1 MVTAV
6 PGLRGTG
13 EFSADF
19 RPTNYR
25 ELYTFL
31 EPNGDAPL
39 NALLAMM
46 GSEATDDPKFNNFR
60 DEMPTRV
67 FTVNGAVADTS
78 TGTITLATV
87 ADAGWVVTGTLLV
100 NAATG
105 ELMRAT
111 ADGNTSTGV
120 ITVTRNVGS
129 TTSQIADGATLF
141 IAGSAFEE
149 GSSSGNVVTFDQ
161 TVDYNYTQIF
171 KTPLKLTGTLQNTA
185 LRTGDK
191 EDELRVKA
199 LKMHMSDIERAFL
212 FSRRAEVNGSSE
224 KIRYTGGL
232 TTTLTQ
238 TIDVDTFSSPGV
250 MDEDAWD
257 RKLIDTVFAYGS
269 KTKTAFVGTT
279 IAGHLLAFGKNRW
292 SPQSVDGAY
301 GIKFTRYT
309 TPAGDLLVY
318 LHPQFRQLSHMADAM
333 VILDTD
339 YIRYRY
345 LQNRDT
351 DLQEN
356 IQNNDEDAVKHQYLT
371 EAGLELMQNK
381 VHTYVT
387 NWSAVSA

>member
-13 EFSADF
+13 EFSTDF

-60 DEMPTRV
+60 DELPTRV
-67 FTVNGAVADTS
+67 FTVNGAVADTT
-78 TGTITLATV
+78 TGSITLATV
-87 ADAGWVVTGTLLV
+87 SDAGWVVTGTLLV

-111 ADGNTSTGV
+111 GDGNASTGV
-120 ITVTRNVGS
+120 IAVTRNVGS
-129 TTSQIADGATLF
+129 TTSQIADQATLF

-149 GSSSGNVVTFDQ
+149 GSSSGSVVTFDQ
-161 TVDYNYTQIF
+161 TIDYNYTQIF
-171 KTPLKLTGTLQNTA
+171 KTPLKITGTLQNTH

-199 LKMHMSDIERAFL
+199 LKLHMADIERAMI

-232 TTTLTQ
+232 ATTLTQ
-238 TIDVDTFSSPGV
+238 TIDVDTFTDAGV
-250 MDEDAWD
+250 MDEDTFD
-257 RKLIDTVFAYGS
+257 RKLIETVFAYGS
-269 KTKTAFVGTT
+269 KSKVAYVGTS
-279 IAGHLLAFGKNRW
+279 IAGHLLSFGKNRW
-292 SPQSVDGAY
+292 APQSVDGAY
-301 GIKFTRYT
+301 GIKFTRYS
-309 TPAGDLLVY
+309 TPAGDLMVY

-333 VILDTD
+333 IILDTEFLK
-339 YIRYRY
+339 YRY
-345 LQNRDT
+345 MQNRDT
-351 DLQEN
+351 QLQEN
-356 IQNNDEDAVKHQYLT
+356 IQSNDEDAVKHQYLT
-371 EAGLELMQNK
+371 ECGLELLQNK